1 MIYLS
6 GGRKLKLALDTFSN
20 EEIESIRKL
29 LSDRLRLPEGGG
41 TGGAALPFCKEIVR
55 RAGERKPSMLR
66 RTVAERYYFMPAV
79 LLLLGVE
86 LWHVFHRPAAGDLG
100 FWAAVTA
107 MICWSMIYL
116 RHLRESKKDRYERKA
131 SGEPMEQRV
140 HLSENGLEAGSV
152 AECTVFYSWSLL
164 NQVTEYKKHFS
175 LFILFMRETCV
186 NLSKKYFNEQE
197 IDAVRELL
205 LRKLQPVS
213 QRGECRAGKAG
224 DASQHSKRGTR
235 IKGQVRGFNES
246 KIEGNAQPLGS
257 LLLFFTF
264 CFILVSFTIQSD
276 DIRLLSSYL
285 IVPAFFGFILKYQ
298 GGFIAVLF
306 FSSSMA
312 AASLAAGI
320 LFRGDINLLFYA
332 FFMLCASV
340 AVFITSII
348 CIKNQVGCPDK
359 NSGTAKTGIRATWL
373 QVTLG
378 ILWWF
383 FSITL
388 TTTL

>member
-298 GGFIAVLF
+298 GGFIAVFILF
-306 FSSSMA
+306 FVNGCSFACRGHSVSWRHKPVV
-312 AASLAAGI
+312 LC
-320 LFRGDINLLFYA
+320 LFHAVCISRSFYH
-332 FFMLCASV
+332 FDYLH
-340 AVFITSII
+340 
-348 CIKNQVGCPDK
+348 QE
-359 NSGTAKTGIRATWL
+359 SGWM
-373 QVTLG
+373 
-378 ILWWF
+378 
-383 FSITL
+383 S
-388 TTTL
+388 